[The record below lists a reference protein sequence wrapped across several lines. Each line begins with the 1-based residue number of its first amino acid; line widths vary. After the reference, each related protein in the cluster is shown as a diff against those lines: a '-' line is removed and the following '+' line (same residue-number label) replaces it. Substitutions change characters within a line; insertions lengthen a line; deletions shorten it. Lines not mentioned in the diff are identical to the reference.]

1 MSTTVNKE
9 IVRRFYE
16 EVFNQRNVDAFAER
30 SLWEID
36 ELVHPQFLNH
46 DPTPV
51 ASRDPESMK
60 QFIHTIT
67 QAFPDH
73 HHAIFQR
80 KGFANEDLIAEGD
93 KVVMRCTLTA
103 THQGLFPGFLD
114 MPPTGKSI
122 CQRQIH
128 ILRVRDGKVAEHRVV
143 RDDLT
148 IMQQLGLIPQP
159 EMAA

>member
-1 MSTTVNKE
+1 MSTTANKE
-9 IVRRFYE
+9 IIRRFYE
-16 EVFNQRNVDAFAER
+16 EVFNQRNVDA
-30 SLWEID
+30 ID
-36 ELVHPQFLNH
+36 ELVHPEFTNH

-51 ASRDPESMK
+51 ASRDHESMK

-128 ILRVRDGKVAEHRVV
+128 ILQVRDGKVAEHRVV

-148 IMQQLGLIPQP
+148 MMQQLGLIPQP

>member
-1 MSTTVNKE
+1 MSIEANKA

-16 EVFNQRNVDAFAER
+16 EVFNQRNVD
-30 SLWEID
+30 SIY
-36 ELVHPQFLNH
+36 ELVQAEFVNH

-60 QFIHTIT
+60 QFIKTLT

-73 HHAIFQR
+73 HHAI
-80 KGFANEDLIAEGD
+80 EDLIAEGD

-103 THQGLFPGFLD
+103 THQGQFPGFLE
-114 MPPTGKSI
+114 MPPTGKAI

-128 ILRVRDGKVAEHRVV
+128 ILRVQEGNLAEHWVV

-148 IMQQLGLIPQP
+148 MMQQLGVIPRQSLK
-159 EMAA
+159 

>member
-1 MSTTVNKE
+1 MSTTTNKA

-16 EVFNQRNVDAFAER
+16 EVFNQRKIDA
-30 SLWEID
+30 ID
-36 ELVHPQFLNH
+36 ELVHPEFTNH

-60 QFIHTIT
+60 QFIHIIT
-67 QAFPDH
+67 QAFSD
-73 HHAIFQR
+73 Q
-80 KGFANEDLIAEGD
+80 
-93 KVVMRCTLTA
+93 
-103 THQGLFPGFLD
+103 D

-128 ILRVRDGKVAEHRVV
+128 ILRIRDSKVAEHRVV

-148 IMQQLGLIPQP
+148 MMQQLGLIPQP
-159 EMAA
+159 ELTTS

>member
-1 MSTTVNKE
+1 MSTTTNKE

-16 EVFNQRNVDAFAER
+16 EVFNQRNVDA
-30 SLWEID
+30 ID

-73 HHAIFQR
+73 HHAI
-80 KGFANEDLIAEGD
+80 EDLIAEGD

-103 THQGLFPGFLD
+103 THQGLFPGFLE

-128 ILRVRDGKVAEHRVV
+128 ILRIQDGKVAEHQVV
-143 RDDLT
+143 RDDLAM
-148 IMQQLGLIPQP
+148 MQQLGLIPQP
-159 EMAA
+159 EMTA

>member
-1 MSTTVNKE
+1 MSTEANKA

-16 EVFNQRNVDAFAER
+16 EVFNQRNVNA
-30 SLWEID
+30 ID
-36 ELVHPQFLNH
+36 ELVQTEFINN

-51 ASRDPESMK
+51 AARDPESMK
-60 QFIHTIT
+60 QFIKTLT

-73 HHAIFQR
+73 HHAI
-80 KGFANEDLIAEGD
+80 EDLIAEGD

-103 THQGLFPGFLD
+103 THRGQFPGFLE
-114 MPPTGKSI
+114 MPPTGKAI

-128 ILRVRDGKVAEHRVV
+128 ILRVQEGKLAEHWVV

-148 IMQQLGLIPQP
+148 MMQQLGVIPQP
-159 EMAA
+159 ELTAV

>member
-1 MSTTVNKE
+1 MSIEANKA

-16 EVFNQRNVDAFAER
+16 EVFNQRNVNA
-30 SLWEID
+30 ID
-36 ELVHPQFLNH
+36 ELVQTEFINN

-51 ASRDPESMK
+51 AARDPESMK
-60 QFIHTIT
+60 QFIKTLT

-73 HHAIFQR
+73 HHAI
-80 KGFANEDLIAEGD
+80 EDLIAEGD

-103 THQGLFPGFLD
+103 THRGQFPGFLE
-114 MPPTGKSI
+114 MPPTGKAI

-128 ILRVRDGKVAEHRVV
+128 ILRVQDGKLAEHWVV

-148 IMQQLGLIPQP
+148 MMQQLGVIPQP
-159 EMAA
+159 ELTAV

>member
-1 MSTTVNKE
+1 MSTEANKE

-16 EVFNQRNVDAFAER
+16 EVFNQRNVDA
-30 SLWEID
+30 ID
-36 ELVHPQFLNH
+36 ELVHPGFSNN

-60 QFIHTIT
+60 QFIHTLT

-73 HHAIFQR
+73 HHAI
-80 KGFANEDLIAEGD
+80 EDLIAEGD

-128 ILRVRDGKVAEHRVV
+128 ILRVQDGKVAEHWVI

-148 IMQQLGLIPQP
+148 MMQQLGLIPQP
-159 EMAA
+159 EMAASVSK

>member
-1 MSTTVNKE
+1 MSTTANKE

-16 EVFNQRNVDAFAER
+16 EVFNQRNVDA
-30 SLWEID
+30 ID
-36 ELVHPQFLNH
+36 ELVHPEFVNH

-60 QFIHTIT
+60 QFIHTMT

-73 HHAIFQR
+73 HHAI
-80 KGFANEDLIAEGD
+80 EDLIAEGD

-103 THQGLFPGFLD
+103 THHGLFPGFLE

-143 RDDLT
+143 RDDLMM
-148 IMQQLGLIPQP
+148 MQQLGLIPQP
-159 EMAA
+159 ELTTS

>member
-1 MSTTVNKE
+1 MSTTANKE

-16 EVFNQRNVDAFAER
+16 EVFNQRNIDA
-30 SLWEID
+30 ID
-36 ELVHPQFLNH
+36 ELVHPEFLNH

-93 KVVMRCTLTA
+93 QVVMRCTLTA

-114 MPPTGKSI
+114 MPPLASQFVSDRFTFYKSRMARYPSI
-122 CQRQIH
+122 
-128 ILRVRDGKVAEHRVV
+128 GSSE
-143 RDDLT
+143 T
-148 IMQQLGLIPQP
+148 I
-159 EMAA
+159 

>member
-1 MSTTVNKE
+1 MSTEANKE

-16 EVFNQRNVDAFAER
+16 EVFNQRNVKA
-30 SLWEID
+30 ID
-36 ELVHPQFLNH
+36 ELVHPEFLNH

-60 QFIHTIT
+60 QFIHTLT

-103 THQGLFPGFLD
+103 THQGLFPGFLE

-128 ILRVRDGKVAEHRVV
+128 ILRVQDGKVAEHWVI

-148 IMQQLGLIPQP
+148 MMQQLGLIPP
-159 EMAA
+159 PTLTSV

>member
-1 MSTTVNKE
+1 MSTTINKA

-16 EVFNQRNVDAFAER
+16 EVFNQRNVDA
-30 SLWEID
+30 ID
-36 ELVHPQFLNH
+36 ELVHPEFTNH

-73 HHAIFQR
+73 HHSI
-80 KGFANEDLIAEGD
+80 EDLIAEGD

-103 THQGLFPGFLD
+103 THQGRFPGFLE

-143 RDDLT
+143 RQPELT
-148 IMQQLGLIPQP
+148 IS
-159 EMAA
+159 

>member
-1 MSTTVNKE
+1 MSTEANKE

-16 EVFNQRNVDAFAER
+16 EVFNQRNVKA
-30 SLWEID
+30 ID
-36 ELVHPQFLNH
+36 ELVHPEFLNH

-73 HHAIFQR
+73 HHAIF
-80 KGFANEDLIAEGD
+80 DLIAEGD

-103 THQGLFPGFLD
+103 THQGLFPGFLE

-128 ILRVRDGKVAEHRVV
+128 ILRVQDGKVAEHWVI

-148 IMQQLGLIPQP
+148 MMQQLGLIPP
-159 EMAA
+159 PTLTSV

>member
-1 MSTTVNKE
+1 MSTTINKA

-16 EVFNQRNVDAFAER
+16 EVFNQRNVDA
-30 SLWEID
+30 ID
-36 ELVHPQFLNH
+36 ELVHPEFTNH

-60 QFIHTIT
+60 QFIHTMT

-73 HHAIFQR
+73 HHEI
-80 KGFANEDLIAEGD
+80 EDLIAEGD
-93 KVVMRCTLTA
+93 KVVMRCILTA
-103 THQGLFPGFLD
+103 THQDQFPGFLE

-128 ILRVRDGKVAEHRVV
+128 ILRVQDGKVAEHRVV

-148 IMQQLGLIPQP
+148 MMQQLGVMPQP
-159 EMAA
+159 ELTTS

>member
-1 MSTTVNKE
+1 MSTEANKE

-16 EVFNQRNVDAFAER
+16 QVFNQRNVKA
-30 SLWEID
+30 ID
-36 ELVHPQFLNH
+36 ELVDPEFLNH

-60 QFIHTIT
+60 QFIHTLT

-73 HHAIFQR
+73 HHAI
-80 KGFANEDLIAEGD
+80 KDLIAEGD

-103 THQGLFPGFLD
+103 THQGLFPGFLE

-128 ILRVRDGKVAEHRVV
+128 ILRVQDGKVAEHWVI

-148 IMQQLGLIPQP
+148 MMQQLGLIPP
-159 EMAA
+159 PTLTSV

>member
-1 MSTTVNKE
+1 MSTTANKE

-16 EVFNQRNVDAFAER
+16 EVFNQRNVDA
-30 SLWEID
+30 ID
-36 ELVHPQFLNH
+36 ELVHPKFTNH

-73 HHAIFQR
+73 HHAI
-80 KGFANEDLIAEGD
+80 EDLIAEGD
-93 KVVMRCTLTA
+93 RVVMRCTLTA
-103 THQGLFPGFLD
+103 THQGRFPSFLE

-128 ILRVRDGKVAEHRVV
+128 ILRVRDGKVAEHWVV

-148 IMQQLGLIPQP
+148 MMQQLGLIPQP